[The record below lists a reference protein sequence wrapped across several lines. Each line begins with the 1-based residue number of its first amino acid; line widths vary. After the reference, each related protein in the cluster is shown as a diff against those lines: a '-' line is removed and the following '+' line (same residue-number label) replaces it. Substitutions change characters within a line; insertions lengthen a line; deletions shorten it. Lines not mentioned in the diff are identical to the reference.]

1 MMIEIDFSSDEA
13 IYIQLTNQIIM
24 GIATSRLQEGD
35 TLPSVRQLADT
46 VGINMHTV
54 NKAYS
59 LLRQEGFVT
68 IDRRRG
74 AVISIDVNKR
84 KALEELK
91 QNLMV
96 ALAKGCCKSVTRE
109 EVHQLIDEIFDEY
122 DEEETMGYVRR
133 DAYRDGEKA
142 GIEQGLKQG
151 EMLMLISMVNK
162 KMQKGKS
169 IEEIAED
176 LEEDRE
182 TIEKIVK
189 VIEENGHDINAEK
202 VYEMIKGK

>member
-91 QNLMV
+91 Q
-96 ALAKGCCKSVTRE
+96 SP
-109 EVHQLIDEIFDEY
+109 
-122 DEEETMGYVRR
+122 ETFRLHCLQWISLRYHHRR
-133 DAYRDGEKA
+133 APEWK
-142 GIEQGLKQG
+142 
-151 EMLMLISMVNK
+151 
-162 KMQKGKS
+162 
-169 IEEIAED
+169 
-176 LEEDRE
+176 
-182 TIEKIVK
+182 
-189 VIEENGHDINAEK
+189 
-202 VYEMIKGK
+202 

>member
-59 LLRQEGFVT
+59 LLRFVT

-96 ALAKGCCKSVTRE
+96 ALAKGCCKSVSRE

-122 DEEETMGYVRR
+122 
-133 DAYRDGEKA
+133 
-142 GIEQGLKQG
+142 
-151 EMLMLISMVNK
+151 NK
-162 KMQKGKS
+162 
-169 IEEIAED
+169 
-176 LEEDRE
+176 DR
-182 TIEKIVK
+182 
-189 VIEENGHDINAEK
+189 
-202 VYEMIKGK
+202 